1 MIEKIERSEAEWS
14 RLLSPE
20 AFRVLRQRG
29 TEPPFSGEHSR
40 GKVAGTF
47 RCTGC
52 GLELFDATAKYDSG
66 TGWPSF
72 YQPAHP
78 DHIVEKNDLSHGM
91 IRTEVLCARCGG
103 HLGHRFPD
111 GPRPTGQRY
120 CINSVA
126 LKLDPTAPG

>member
-1 MIEKIERSEAEWS
+1 MEKVEKSEAEWR

-20 AFRVLRQRG
+20 AFRVLRQHG
-29 TEPPFSGEHSR
+29 TEPAFSGEHAR
-40 GKVAGTF
+40 GKVVGTF
-47 RCTGC
+47 RCAGC
-52 GLELFDATAKYDSG
+52 GLELFDAAAKYDSG

-72 YQPAHP
+72 FRPAHP
-78 DHIVEKNDLSHGM
+78 GHVEERTDLSHGM
-91 IRTEVLCARCGG
+91 IRTEVRCARCGG

-126 LKLDPTAPG
+126 LRLDPIAPR